1 MKKVTYWDILEEW
14 GITNPTEED
23 IWEAIAEARGVDY
36 SSIADGDLAD
46 WL

>member
-1 MKKVTYWDILEEW
+1 MNYWDILQEW

-23 IWEAIAEARGVDY
+23 IWEAIAEANGLDY
-36 SSIADGDLAD
+36 CDIADGDLVD